1 MMIKNVIQ
9 RKNVMK
15 ISVNVSV
22 KNPLKYHVCKKYYV
36 WNPSTCDYEINKC
49 LKNYADVKG
58 HIIDWLTTGDEITE
72 LQKLCQQ
79 YKMDFYI
86 LNTILDTFC

>member
-1 MMIKNVIQ
+1 MMVKNVIQ

-15 ISVNVSV
+15 ISVNGSV
-22 KNPLKYHVCKKYYV
+22 KNPLKYHVCKKYCV

-58 HIIDWLTTGDEITE
+58 HIID
-72 LQKLCQQ
+72 
-79 YKMDFYI
+79 
-86 LNTILDTFC
+86 